1 MTGSSRPSA
10 NRGGSPGLVVIGC
23 ASEDAESLHEAMDAL
38 RRDGLEVELCEGLD
52 GDPKQLSDVIDRH
65 EGRGL
70 YVLCRSPQLGR
81 ERVEELREILLAR
94 HVPFARTLTVAVGGR
109 GALADR
115 IRAGLRRASA
125 RVSGPNRAVE
135 AITRGVTLASE
146 DEEPTLV
153 GKREG
158 VPEELELVQS
168 QPLPLPP
175 RLPRVPT
182 PPPRPAEDS
191 VVEAVELVELAEDRA
206 SEWSVPTIATDL
218 DLSDLDNTGPTRS
231 PAPGETTAPSLQ
243 PALIT
248 GNTSV
253 GPAPALITGDTV
265 VGVKLPRGLRE
276 AAGRWPLSGPDGAR
290 AGIPSELE
298 PATTPFPRISP
309 SSLASLGVNLGAAPS
324 SIAASGAT
332 LPAPTSLPS
341 PSLRAMP
348 TSLPAPGAAMSSS
361 PSFPAPSPLL
371 SPGAATSS
379 SPSFPVP
386 PGAAASSSA
395 SFPGFASSSS
405 PSFDAPSELELEPE
419 PDISPLLAGPPSL
432 PLAPPP
438 APPPGP
444 APAAW
449 ASASGAAASLSDEPV
464 EGRGKLLPWVLG
476 AVALSLLVL
485 VIALALSTGDGTAEV
500 ASGDEPAADD
510 APSSTPSPSEP
521 TPADGDDGDPSADE
535 ASLPPGGVYPV
546 VAALEARKVRAL
558 DVLLVATTWGKPSN
572 YSAAAA
578 YCKGLDV
585 EGIKGWRLPL
595 IGELHSLAQANMIS
609 RGMFWSST
617 SSDTF
622 GDGHMAWNA
631 RRGYALPFAADAVPV
646 CVRGEGV
653 SGS

>member
-1 MTGSSRPSA
+1 
-10 NRGGSPGLVVIGC
+10 
-23 ASEDAESLHEAMDAL
+23 
-38 RRDGLEVELCEGLD
+38 
-52 GDPKQLSDVIDRH
+52 
-65 EGRGL
+65 
-70 YVLCRSPQLGR
+70 
-81 ERVEELREILLAR
+81 
-94 HVPFARTLTVAVGGR
+94 
-109 GALADR
+109 
-115 IRAGLRRASA
+115 
-125 RVSGPNRAVE
+125 
-135 AITRGVTLASE
+135 
-146 DEEPTLV
+146 
-153 GKREG
+153 
-158 VPEELELVQS
+158 
-168 QPLPLPP
+168 
-175 RLPRVPT
+175 
-182 PPPRPAEDS
+182 
-191 VVEAVELVELAEDRA
+191 
-206 SEWSVPTIATDL
+206 
-218 DLSDLDNTGPTRS
+218 
-231 PAPGETTAPSLQ
+231 
-243 PALIT
+243 
-248 GNTSV
+248 
-253 GPAPALITGDTV
+253 

-276 AAGRWPLSGPDGAR
+276 AAGRWPLPGPDGAR

-379 SPSFPVP
+379 SPSFPAPSPLLSPGAATSSSPSFPVP
-386 PGAAASSSA
+386 PGAAASSSP

-521 TPADGDDGDPSADE
+521 TPADGEGDVQTDE
-535 ASLPPGGVYPV
+535 ASMPPGGVYPV